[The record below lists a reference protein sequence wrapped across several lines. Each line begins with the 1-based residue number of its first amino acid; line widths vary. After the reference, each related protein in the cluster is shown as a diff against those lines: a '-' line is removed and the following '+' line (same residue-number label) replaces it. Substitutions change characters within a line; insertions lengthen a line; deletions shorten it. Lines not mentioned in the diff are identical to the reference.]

1 MVRFGGFPVRLL
13 GPLLKT
19 SLPLIGNVHKPLAK
33 SIMVSLWL
41 ATAASATDA
50 AIQKNIFGF
59 GRPLDVVP
67 QETALVLSNKKLDV
81 IKIVK
86 SLECVV
92 SLIKV
97 VSETVENEVKEQKG
111 GFLSASL
118 LSSVLT
124 GKGVIKAGEG
134 TNRAGQNS

>member
-67 QETALVLSNKKLDV
+67 QKTALVLSNKKLDDV

-118 LSSVLT
+118 L
-124 GKGVIKAGEG
+124 
-134 TNRAGQNS
+134 

>member
-1 MVRFGGFPVRLL
+1 M
-13 GPLLKT
+13 
-19 SLPLIGNVHKPLAK
+19 
-33 SIMVSLWL
+33 
-41 ATAASATDA
+41 
-50 AIQKNIFGF
+50 
-59 GRPLDVVP
+59 
-67 QETALVLSNKKLDV
+67 DV

-134 TNRAGQNS
+134 TNRAGQNF